1 MCITPTTR
9 HTGTGG
15 YGGPSPAPARL
26 SYVRPNRRA
35 YAAAVRILKRARD
48 AAKAADDL
56 ESFSQHIA
64 TLRVQQRRRPTMI
77 AMLDK
82 AGLR

>member
-1 MCITPTTR
+1 M
-9 HTGTGG
+9 
-15 YGGPSPAPARL
+15 